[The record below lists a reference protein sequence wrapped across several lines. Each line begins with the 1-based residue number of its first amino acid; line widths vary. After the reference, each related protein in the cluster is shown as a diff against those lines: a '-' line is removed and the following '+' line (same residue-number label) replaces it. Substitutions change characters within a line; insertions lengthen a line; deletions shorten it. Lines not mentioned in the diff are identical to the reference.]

1 MVRAS
6 LNQVL
11 SVVQSLVGKERD
23 GVAIILGTMILGSG
37 SKTPLNVLSFVN
49 AINLEIDCSNY
60 EYFLEWELLRFGGK
74 VMPH

>member
-37 SKTPLNVLSFVN
+37 SKELRVQNTP
-49 AINLEIDCSNY
+49 
-60 EYFLEWELLRFGGK
+60 
-74 VMPH
+74 